1 MDGFFS
7 WSMLATY
14 AGATFATG
22 IATQW
27 LKGFFAKVPTQL
39 LSYIIALI
47 LLLAATFFTDA
58 LTLESG
64 VLCLIN
70 GVVVSLAS
78 NGGYDAVR
86 RTVKGSGK

>member
-22 IATQW
+22 IVTQW
-27 LKGFFAKVPTQL
+27 LKHFFAHVPTQL
-39 LSYIIALI
+39 LSYVVALL
-47 LLLAATFFTDA
+47 LLLAATFFTHA

-64 VLCLIN
+64 ALCLVN

-78 NGGYDAVR
+78 NGGYDAIR
-86 RTVKGSGK
+86 RAVKGK